1 MSGERVERRLAAILA
16 ADVAGYSRLMGE
28 DEEGTLA
35 ALRAVRRELADPK
48 IAEHRGRIV
57 KTTGDGLLV
66 EFASVVDAVRCAV
79 EMQREMIT
87 RNAAIPPQHR
97 IEFRMGINLGDII
110 IEDGDIFGDGV
121 NIAARL
127 EALAEPGGIC
137 LSAAAYEQVR
147 DRLDL
152 AFDDLGEQQVK
163 NITRPVRVYRI
174 PITLT
179 LPTPSARAPSL
190 SRIAGEGEPRRAS
203 DAVGEGKQGLPLPD
217 KPSLAVLPFQ
227 NLTGDA
233 EQEYFVDGMVEEITT
248 AIARL
253 PWLFVIARN
262 SAFTYKGKPVAVKQ
276 VAQDLGVRYVLE
288 GSVRKAGN
296 RVRITGQLI
305 DTATGAHIWADRFDG
320 ALDDIFELQ
329 DQVASNVAGAIEP
342 KLRQSEIERASRKP
356 TANLTA
362 YDLYLRALAQSY
374 RLTEEGFAEAVV
386 LARQA
391 LAIDPSYAPAAA
403 LVGSCRVRQR
413 VQGWGALSAADVSEA
428 CRLARQALEAE
439 RDDAETIWQTAFT
452 LFHLAGEAAMAAAA
466 LDRAL
471 ARNPNAAH
479 AWLARGNI
487 HALRNEPEAAIGA
500 CERARR
506 LSPFDPLAFAI
517 ALNIAVAHLAARRFE
532 QAIDWADRTLHEQ
545 PRLVG
550 AMRVKVV
557 ANAHWAISTRRAPNL
572 VECLPSTPSR
582 PSPAFA
588 SSLAFLH
595 RRFAKSSSPGCA
607 WPACRR
613 SEPPCSRDPEGL
625 SRNRSAGWRLYAL
638 VSSR

>member
-1 MSGERVERRLAAILA
+1 
-16 ADVAGYSRLMGE
+16 MGE

-79 EMQREMIT
+79 EVQQEMLA
-87 RNAAIPPQHR
+87 RNAGTPTERR

-137 LSAAAYEQVR
+137 LSAAAHEQVR

-152 AFDDLGEQQVK
+152 VFDDLGEQQVK
-163 NITRPVRVYRI
+163 NIARPVRTYGIALGASAR
-174 PITLT
+174 PT
-179 LPTPSARAPSL
+179 LPARASL
-190 SRIAGEGEPRRAS
+190 S
-203 DAVGEGKQGLPLPD
+203 LPD

-227 NLTGDA
+227 NMTGDA
-233 EQEYFVDGMVEEITT
+233 EQEYFVDGMVDEITT

-262 SAFTYKGKPVAVKQ
+262 SAFTYKGKPVDVKQ
-276 VAQDLGVRYVLE
+276 VAQELGVRYVLE

-305 DTATGAHIWADRFDG
+305 DTTTGAHIWADRFDG

-329 DQVASNVAGAIEP
+329 DQVASSVAGAIEP

-374 RLTEEGFAEAVV
+374 RYTDEGLAEAVV

-403 LVGSCRVRQR
+403 LVGWCRRQQR
-413 VQGWGALSAADVSEA
+413 LQGWGALSDQDIGEA
-428 CRLARQALEAE
+428 CRLARHALEAE
-439 RDDAETIWQTAFT
+439 RDDADTIWQAAST
-452 LFHLAGEAAMAAAA
+452 LFLLAGEAAMAAAA

-471 ARNPNAAH
+471 ALNPNAAH
-479 AWLARGNI
+479 AWMARAYI
-487 HALRNEPEAAIGA
+487 HASRNQPEAAIEA
-500 CERARR
+500 AERARR
-506 LSPFDPLAFAI
+506 LSPFDPYTFLCAHITAF
-517 ALNIAVAHLAARRFE
+517 AHLAARRFE
-532 QAIDWADRTLHEQ
+532 LAIEWADRALHDQ
-545 PRLVG
+545 PRLAS
-550 AMRVKVV
+550 AMRVKVIGL
-557 ANAHWAISTRRAPNL
+557 AHLGHLDEARA
-572 VECLPSTPSR
+572 E
-582 PSPAFA
+582 
-588 SSLAFLH
+588 
-595 RRFAKSSSPGCA
+595 
-607 WPACRR
+607 
-613 SEPPCSRDPEGL
+613 L
-625 SRNRSAGWRLYAL
+625 SRVLAIDPKLTIAGYRAYSPFEAPELLELFVTGLRLAGL
-638 VSSR
+638 PEK

>member
-1 MSGERVERRLAAILA
+1 MSEARVERRLAAILA
-16 ADVAGYSRLMGE
+16 VDVAGYSRLMGE

-35 ALRAVRRELADPK
+35 TLRAVRRELGYPK

-79 EMQREMIT
+79 EVQREMIA
-87 RNAAIPPQHR
+87 RNAAAPAER
-97 IEFRMGINLGDII
+97 RLEFRMGVNVGDII

-137 LSAAAYEQVR
+137 VSAIVHDQVQG
-147 DRLDL
+147 RLDIG
-152 AFDDLGEQQVK
+152 FDDIGEPKLK
-163 NITRPVRVYRI
+163 NITRPIRVYRVA
-174 PITLT
+174 LT

-190 SRIAGEGEPRRAS
+190 SRIAGEGELRRFS
-203 DAVGEGKQGLPLPD
+203 DAGGEGKQALALPD
-217 KPSLAVLPFQ
+217 KPSLVVLPFQ

-262 SAFTYKGKPVAVKQ
+262 SAFTYKGRAVDVKQ
-276 VAQDLGVRYVLE
+276 VAQELGVRYVLE

-296 RVRITGQLI
+296 RVRITGQLV
-305 DTATGAHIWADRFDG
+305 DTTTGAHIWADRFDG

-362 YDLYLRALAQSY
+362 YDLYLRALAQWY
-374 RLTEEGFAEAVV
+374 RFTEEGLAEAVV
-386 LARQA
+386 LTRQA

-403 LVGSCRVRQR
+403 MIGRCRVTQR
-413 VQGWGALSAADVSEA
+413 SQGWGGVSDQDIAEA

-439 RDDAETIWQTAFT
+439 RDDAETIWQASYT
-452 LFHLAGEAAMAAAA
+452 LFLFAGEAAMAAAA

-471 ARNPNAAH
+471 ALNPNAAR
-479 AWLARGNI
+479 AWVVRGNI
-487 HALRNEPEAAIGA
+487 HALRNQPEAAIEA
-500 CERARR
+500 VERALR
-506 LSPFDPLAFAI
+506 LSPFDPYTLRC
-517 ALNIAVAHLAARRFE
+517 ALVIGIAHLAARRFE
-532 QAIDWADRTLHEQ
+532 QAIEWADRALHDQ
-545 PRLVG
+545 PRLAS
-550 AMRVKVV
+550 AMRLKV
-557 ANAHWAISTRRAPNL
+557 AALAHLGRLEEAHA
-572 VECLPSTPSR
+572 E
-582 PSPAFA
+582 
-588 SSLAFLH
+588 
-595 RRFAKSSSPGCA
+595 
-607 WPACRR
+607 
-613 SEPPCSRDPEGL
+613 L
-625 SRNRSAGWRLYAL
+625 SRLLATDAKPTIAGFREYAYSMAPEVRELYVTGLRLAGL
-638 VSSR
+638 PEK

>member
-1 MSGERVERRLAAILA
+1 MSEARVERRLAAILA
-16 ADVAGYSRLMGE
+16 VDVAGYSRLMGA

-35 ALRAVRRELADPK
+35 ALRAVRRELADLK

-57 KTTGDGLLV
+57 KTTGDGLLA

-79 EMQREMIT
+79 EVQQEMSA
-87 RNAAIPPQHR
+87 RNTATPVERR
-97 IEFRMGINLGDII
+97 IEFRMGINVGDII

-127 EALAEPGGIC
+127 EALAEPRGIC
-137 LSAAAYEQVR
+137 LSAAAHEQVR

-163 NITRPVRVYRI
+163 NITRPVRTYAVALGASPRAA
-174 PITLT
+174 L
-179 LPTPSARAPSL
+179 SAVAP
-190 SRIAGEGEPRRAS
+190 
-203 DAVGEGKQGLPLPD
+203 LPLPD

-262 SAFTYKGKPVAVKQ
+262 SAFTYKGKPVDVKR
-276 VAQDLGVRYVLE
+276 VAQELGVRYVLE
-288 GSVRKAGN
+288 GSVRKAGT

-305 DTATGAHIWADRFDG
+305 DTTTGAHIWADRFDG

-356 TANLTA
+356 AANLTA

-374 RLTEEGFAEAVV
+374 RLTDEGIAEAVV

-391 LAIDPSYAPAAA
+391 LVIDPSYAPAAA
-403 LVGSCRVRQR
+403 LIGRCRGRQR
-413 VQGWGALSAADVSEA
+413 VRGWGALSDGDISEA

-439 RDDAETIWQTAFT
+439 RDDAETIWQAAWT
-452 LFHLAGEAAMAAAA
+452 LFVLAGEAAMAATA

-471 ARNPNAAH
+471 ALNPNAAH
-479 AWLARGNI
+479 AWMARGQI
-487 HALRNEPEAAIGA
+487 HALRNQPEAAIEA
-500 CERARR
+500 SERARR
-506 LSPFDPLAFAI
+506 LSPFDPYAFSYAQ
-517 ALNIAVAHLAARRFE
+517 NIAFAHLAARRFE
-532 QAIDWADRTLHEQ
+532 QATEWADRALHEQ
-545 PRLVG
+545 QHTVG

-557 ANAHWAISTRRAPNL
+557 ALAHLGRLDEARAELGRVLAIDPKLTIAGYRVFSHYLAPEVL
-572 VECLPSTPSR
+572 ELFVTGLRLAGLP
-582 PSPAFA
+582 
-588 SSLAFLH
+588 
-595 RRFAKSSSPGCA
+595 
-607 WPACRR
+607 
-613 SEPPCSRDPEGL
+613 EE
-625 SRNRSAGWRLYAL
+625 
-638 VSSR
+638 

>member
-16 ADVAGYSRLMGE
+16 VDVAGYSRLMGE

-35 ALRAVRRELADPK
+35 ALRAVRRELGDPK

-57 KTTGDGLLV
+57 KTTGDGLLA

-79 EMQREMIT
+79 EVQREMIA
-87 RNAAIPPQHR
+87 RNAATPAERR
-97 IEFRMGINLGDII
+97 IEFRMGINVGDII

-137 LSAAAYEQVR
+137 LSATAHEQVR

-163 NITRPVRVYRI
+163 NIARPVRTYRAA
-174 PITLT
+174 LG
-179 LPTPSARAPSL
+179 AL
-190 SRIAGEGEPRRAS
+190 SRTAPPVA
-203 DAVGEGKQGLPLPD
+203 APLPLPD

-227 NLTGDA
+227 NMTGDA

-262 SAFTYKGKPVAVKQ
+262 SAFTYKGRAVDVKRVALE
-276 VAQDLGVRYVLE
+276 LGVRYVLE

-320 ALDDIFELQ
+320 ALDDIFDLQ
-329 DQVASNVAGAIEP
+329 DQVASSVAGAIEP

-356 TANLTA
+356 AANLTA

-374 RLTEEGFAEAVV
+374 RFTEEGLAEAVL
-386 LARQA
+386 LAQQA
-391 LAIDPSYAPAAA
+391 LAIDPAYAPAAA
-403 LVGSCRVRQR
+403 MVGWCRGAQR
-413 VQGWGALSAADVSEA
+413 VQGWGALSADDVAEA

-439 RDDAETIWQTAFT
+439 RDDAETIGQAAFT
-452 LFHLAGEAAMAAAA
+452 LFRLAGEAAMAAPA

-471 ARNPNAAH
+471 ALNPNAAH
-479 AWLARGNI
+479 AWLIRGHI
-487 HALRNEPEAAIGA
+487 HAMRNEPEAAIEA
-500 CERARR
+500 TERARR
-506 LSPFDPLAFAI
+506 LSPFDPNIFFYAAVIAFA
-517 ALNIAVAHLAARRFE
+517 HFAARRFE
-532 QAIDWADRTLHEQ
+532 QAIEWADRALHDQ
-545 PRLVG
+545 QRLVA
-550 AMRVKVV
+550 AMRVKV
-557 ANAHWAISTRRAPNL
+557 AALAHLGHLDEARAELSRVLAIDPKQTIAGFR
-572 VECLPSTPSR
+572 
-582 PSPAFA
+582 AFA
-588 SSLAFLH
+588 HFAAPEVLELYVTGLRLAGL
-595 RRFAKSSSPGCA
+595 
-607 WPACRR
+607 
-613 SEPPCSRDPEGL
+613 PEG
-625 SRNRSAGWRLYAL
+625 
-638 VSSR
+638 